1 MRLFEYLIQKVC
13 FTFAVCFFSVSGIVY
28 SIPALIFIW
37 ATTNRGTHAS
47 SYGNIIL
54 ILILLGIAVVIHYIL
69 YGLSR
74 LWNGRTGEL
83 TNLRFLNDYLNGT
96 DIPPDISTPVL
107 NDICREVE
115 ILPTANVKI
124 ATILT
129 SPVVVI
135 GALQEFMYNGNWYNV
150 LSVLEGL
157 LIAWITY
164 AMFTYLITEHT
175 TRKIRYQARKMLA
188 ERNAKEKMHTATTLK
203 IKFVF
208 IIVIIFNVIL
218 ITYGIAASTV
228 IKSTFT
234 EIIIISAL
242 NLIIGVSMC
251 TLIFKSILN
260 TLMEIQISAR
270 SLRFEN
276 RPQFISGSIDKE
288 FISTSL
294 DIYEAALEIS
304 KYRDNLTDLNTSLEK
319 KVEERTEQIKHMSM
333 TDPLTS
339 CFNRRYLAEH
349 LPYEIKRAERY
360 NKPLSIIISD
370 LDHFK
375 MINDVYGH
383 QTGDHVLKEFTQLIR
398 ETYRKG
404 IDWVARYGGEEFIIV
419 LPETDVEGSR
429 SLAERLRLALPKR
442 PIVYDG
448 RNVNVTSSFG
458 VSGFNTSVTA
468 GQISADDVIRAADRC
483 LYIAKEEGRNRVVTI
498 RL

>member
-1 MRLFEYLIQKVC
+1 
-13 FTFAVCFFSVSGIVY
+13 
-28 SIPALIFIW
+28 
-37 ATTNRGTHAS
+37 
-47 SYGNIIL
+47 
-54 ILILLGIAVVIHYIL
+54 
-69 YGLSR
+69 
-74 LWNGRTGEL
+74 
-83 TNLRFLNDYLNGT
+83 
-96 DIPPDISTPVL
+96 
-107 NDICREVE
+107 
-115 ILPTANVKI
+115 
-124 ATILT
+124 
-129 SPVVVI
+129 
-135 GALQEFMYNGNWYNV
+135 MYNGNWYNV

-188 ERNAKEKMHTATTLK
+188 ERNAKEKTHTATTLK

-333 TDPLTS
+333 TDPLTG

-398 ETYRKG
+398 ETYREG

-458 VSGFNTSVTA
+458 VSGFNASIQPARYQPTMSF
-468 GQISADDVIRAADRC
+468 GQQIDVFILQRKKGGTG
-483 LYIAKEEGRNRVVTI
+483 L
-498 RL
+498 